1 MSISSI
7 ERGFMSLRYF
17 MTSFSI
23 EFGDTASVAFETNG
37 KGYLGYI
44 VELPGAF
51 IRGETEEEA
60 LKKVPREVSS
70 YLRWLDTK
78 PMEDYSV
85 QVIQMHQSNLTVED
99 ADSEILLEADKGA
112 LEEGKY
118 KNLLDIVLHS
128 GETFLRIYE
137 SAVFRDWVDE
147 SRIRKTFYGQNPKTI
162 REIFEHVKRCQYYY
176 LSRMRMEFET
186 EEEDFRK
193 IRPFCLQKLQD
204 LYRQH
209 NNLLIVAIDNE
220 QWTLKKVLRRFI
232 WHERIHARAIMRI
245 LERQRRL
252 GVIDGYEDPLFF
264 RNTYI

>member
-1 MSISSI
+1 MNRFCR
-7 ERGFMSLRYF
+7 EGLGDPPL
-17 MTSFSI
+17 SI

-60 LKKVPREVSS
+60 LNKTRKEVNC
-70 YLRWLDTK
+70 YLHWLGIK
-78 PMEDYSV
+78 SVEDYSFCVV
-85 QVIQMHQSNLTVED
+85 QRHQSNLMVED

-112 LEEGKY
+112 LEEREY

-137 SAVFRDWVDE
+137 SAAFKDWVDQ
-147 SRIRKTFYGQNPKTI
+147 SRIRKTFYGENPKTI

-176 LSRMRMEFET
+176 LSRMRIEFET

-193 IRPFCLQKLQD
+193 IRPFCLNKLED
-204 LYRQH
+204 LYRRH
-209 NNLLIVAIDNE
+209 NNLLIVDIDDE
-220 QWTLKKVLRRFI
+220 LWTVKKVLRRFI
-232 WHERIHARAIMRI
+232 WHERIHGKAMMRI
-245 LERQRRL
+245 LERQRQM
-252 GVIDGYEDPLFF
+252 GAIEGYEDPFSFGQDTLTFQS
-264 RNTYI
+264 

>member
-1 MSISSI
+1 MQ
-7 ERGFMSLRYF
+7 R
-17 MTSFSI
+17 TDFSI

-44 VELPGAF
+44 VELAGAF

-60 LKKVPREVSS
+60 LEKVPKEVSS
-70 YLRWLDTK
+70 YLRWLNIK
-78 PMEDYSV
+78 PVKDYSV
-85 QVIQMHQSNLTVED
+85 QIVQRHHSNLMVED

-112 LEEGKY
+112 LEEGRY

-137 SAVFRDWVDE
+137 SVAFKDWVDE
-147 SRIRKTFYGQNPKTI
+147 SRIRKTFYGENPKTI

-176 LSRMRMEFET
+176 LSRMRVEFDV
-186 EEEDFRK
+186 EEEDFPK

-209 NNLLIVAIDNE
+209 NNLLIVDIDNK

-232 WHERIHARAIMRI
+232 WHERIHARAMMRI
-245 LERQRRL
+245 LERQRQS
-252 GVIDGYEDPLFF
+252 GVIDGYEDPFSFGQDTLTF
-264 RNTYI
+264 RS